1 VTEILL
7 LNKKN
12 EQLWSAIDHFL
23 HQATSQGHFKCH
35 PTIQVDYASNFN
47 YLFICYYFCAHFNI
61 LSHSHKI
68 SPLMV
73 MTIYSHMMGGK
84 SQTKPVQKESTE
96 LINRRKLTQSNS
108 LISYGSFP
116 DQLNLA
122 PRSFFFFPI
131 NNLYYFRPTFS

>member
-1 VTEILL
+1 
-7 LNKKN
+7 
-12 EQLWSAIDHFL
+12 
-23 HQATSQGHFKCH
+23 
-35 PTIQVDYASNFN
+35 
-47 YLFICYYFCAHFNI
+47 
-61 LSHSHKI
+61 
-68 SPLMV
+68 MV

-131 NNLYYFRPTFS
+131 NNLYYFRPTFSQMTINEDDYGYEFLGLIVIFINNYLFFILSIFIIDDFFTIINLSINSKLSTPSNDLNFQKNKYFFIFNN

>member
-1 VTEILL
+1 
-7 LNKKN
+7 
-12 EQLWSAIDHFL
+12 
-23 HQATSQGHFKCH
+23 
-35 PTIQVDYASNFN
+35 
-47 YLFICYYFCAHFNI
+47 
-61 LSHSHKI
+61 
-68 SPLMV
+68 MV

-131 NNLYYFRPTFS
+131 NNLYYFRPTFSQMTINEDDYGYEFLGLIVIFINNYLFFILSIFIIDDFFTSINLSINSKLSTPSNDLNFQKNKYFFIFIN

>member
-1 VTEILL
+1 
-7 LNKKN
+7 
-12 EQLWSAIDHFL
+12 
-23 HQATSQGHFKCH
+23 
-35 PTIQVDYASNFN
+35 
-47 YLFICYYFCAHFNI
+47 
-61 LSHSHKI
+61 
-68 SPLMV
+68 MV

-131 NNLYYFRPTFS
+131 NNLYYFRPTFSQMTINEDDYGYEFLGLIVIFINNYLFFILSIFIIDDFFTSINLSINSKLSTPSNDLNFQKNKYFFIFNN

>member
-1 VTEILL
+1 
-7 LNKKN
+7 
-12 EQLWSAIDHFL
+12 
-23 HQATSQGHFKCH
+23 
-35 PTIQVDYASNFN
+35 
-47 YLFICYYFCAHFNI
+47 
-61 LSHSHKI
+61 
-68 SPLMV
+68 MV

-131 NNLYYFRPTFS
+131 NNLYYFRPTFSQMTINEDDYGYEFLGLIVIFINNYLFFILSIFIIDDFFTIINLSINSKLSTPSNDLNFQKNKYFFIFIN